1 MDKQLGIW
9 IDKEKAILIT
19 FLGETHSIKYIESAI
34 VSKKRIEG
42 EGKDFGKFGDQYT
55 NSEKHNENKIKQQTV
70 NYLEEIIIEIKK
82 ANDVV
87 VFGPAEMKKELAK
100 LVSRN
105 NDMTN
110 IKLEVKTAD
119 NMTENQR
126 IAWVKEYFA
135 K

>member
-1 MDKQLGIW
+1 MDNQLGIW

-19 FLGETHSIKYIESAI
+19 LLGDNHSVKCIESGI

-55 NSEKHNENKIKQQTV
+55 NAEKHTENKIKQQTV
-70 NYLEEIIIEIKK
+70 IYLEEIIIEIKK

-100 LVSRN
+100 FVRSK
-105 NDMTN
+105 NDMAN

-119 NMTENQR
+119 NMTDNQR
-126 IAWVKEYFA
+126 VAWVKEYFA
-135 K
+135 N